1 MNVVQSLFPFDN
13 TKFPLSK
20 EVFLD
25 LTKMRCKQFCNL
37 LLERS
42 DISSTA
48 IETWRR
54 KNRYV
59 ADNWENSLQTFYKT
73 TCDNKL
79 RQFSFKLLHRILVT
93 KKELKYFKITND
105 EKCVMCSNQDS
116 IDHTFFECQATL
128 QFYDHTWF
136 NAQHKSNVKLSNLQF
151 FLNLYQPP
159 AHISP
164 QQNKKL
170 ALLLICA
177 KQYVYACKSMQKSPN
192 FDEFSSKI
200 KLQWKVEKCT

>member
-1 MNVVQSLFPFDN
+1 MAEEN
-13 TKFPLSK
+13 
-20 EVFLD
+20 
-25 LTKMRCKQFCNL
+25 
-37 LLERS
+37 RS
-42 DISSTA
+42 
-48 IETWRR
+48 
-54 KNRYV
+54 V
-59 ADNWENSLQTFYKT
+59 ADNWENSLQTVYKT

-128 QFYDHTWF
+128 EFYDHSMSWF
-136 NAQHKSNVKLSNLQF
+136 NAQRKSNVKLSNLQL

-164 QQNKKL
+164 Q
-170 ALLLICA
+170 
-177 KQYVYACKSMQKSPN
+177 
-192 FDEFSSKI
+192 
-200 KLQWKVEKCT
+200 